1 MKVIDVKGDGYKGE
15 YYASVEFA
23 KMDGGYGEYQHRNK
37 ITGELR
43 YEVVVTNPNGSFKVS
58 DMSEAEYRR
67 YCELRK

>member
-1 MKVIDVKGDGYKGE
+1 MKVLDVKNDGYKGE

-23 KMDGGYGEYQHRNK
+23 KTEGGSGEYRHK
-37 ITGELR
+37 HMTTGEVR
-43 YEVVVTNPNGSFKVS
+43 WEVVAKNPNGSFKVS